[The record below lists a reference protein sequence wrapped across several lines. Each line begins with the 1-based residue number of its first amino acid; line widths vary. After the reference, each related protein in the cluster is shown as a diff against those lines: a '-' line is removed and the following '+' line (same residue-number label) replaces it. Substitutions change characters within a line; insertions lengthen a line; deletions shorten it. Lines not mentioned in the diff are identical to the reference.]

1 MGPSSPRHSSARQ
14 PTSSSLLRAIQKL
27 RRVAFLL
34 LLLFRNIL
42 LQSSSWMTES
52 PESESEIETTTE
64 NRRRRG
70 YVKKRVNPDKRTTET
85 PGNIKS
91 EFNFFFFINLNLF
104 LDAISDI
111 ERNSL
116 EDVLFNDQENV
127 LESDI
132 YEGKFIVVL
141 RLSPRPEQL
150 VKGYEFK
157 MLNK

>member
-1 MGPSSPRHSSARQ
+1 
-14 PTSSSLLRAIQKL
+14 
-27 RRVAFLL
+27 
-34 LLLFRNIL
+34 
-42 LQSSSWMTES
+42 MTES

-104 LDAISDI
+104 LDEISDI

-141 RLSPRPEQL
+141 RLSPRPD
-150 VKGYEFK
+150 
-157 MLNK
+157 N